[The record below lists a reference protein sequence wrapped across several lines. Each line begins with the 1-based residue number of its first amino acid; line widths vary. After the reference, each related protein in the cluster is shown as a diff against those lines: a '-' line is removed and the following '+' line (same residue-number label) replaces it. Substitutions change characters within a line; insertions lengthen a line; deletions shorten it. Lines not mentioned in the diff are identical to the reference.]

1 MLLCLGARRPGW
13 SNREDPLAPTQ
24 LSLEV
29 TPAARLDVIDVRARA
44 ATLHGE
50 ILEEYPRCLYCSFHT
65 TAGYLPQSLAA
76 RLDRRGSAGVQP
88 YIDVFRTLFPEGA
101 GYRHDALDQRTDLT
115 SAQRPVEPTNGD
127 SHLAF
132 MAGGLHACVSYV
144 TARPGPVYLIDLDGV
159 NGATP
164 RRRVT
169 TLVGYSGEEEVA
181 RTRLEVPVS
190 AHPIDAVNLK
200 DRGLGLYEQLVAFL
214 NHHGVEKGRIRLDL
228 SPGEQHASLT
238 VNEYE
243 PLLMRHDL
251 ADVLRNPLRF
261 ATEKARNA
269 LIDPVAVPQKTLEY
283 AKYDLVKAL
292 NRIVDVLGL
301 GETRLERLLARAM
314 GVPASRFLRMKR
326 SVSLLVSDQQTPGR
340 STIVEGTYQSPI
352 LVQWRRPQR
361 SARTVDVTL
370 TRFV

>member
-1 MLLCLGARRPGW
+1 VLRCLDALRPG
-13 SNREDPLAPTQ
+13 NRLSRFSLAPTQ
-24 LSLEV
+24 LSLEI
-29 TPAARLDVIDVRARA
+29 TPAARLDVIDVRAKA
-44 ATLHGE
+44 AALHGE
-50 ILEEYPRCLYCSFHT
+50 VLEAYPRCLYYSFHT

-76 RLDRRGSAGVQP
+76 RLDPRGVHP
-88 YIDVFRTLFPEGA
+88 YIDVFRSLFPEGA

-115 SAQRPVEPTNGD
+115 SAQRPIEPTNGD

-144 TARPGPVYLIDLDGV
+144 TKRPGPVYLIDLDGV

-169 TLVGYSGEEEVA
+169 TLVGYAREEEVA
-181 RTRLEVPVS
+181 RTRIEVPVS
-190 AHPIDAVNLK
+190 AHPVDAVNLK
-200 DRGLGLYEQLVAFL
+200 ERRLGLYDELVAFL
-214 NHHGVEKGRIRLDL
+214 NEHAVEKGRIRLDL
-228 SPGEQHASLT
+228 APGEQHASLT

-243 PLLMRHDL
+243 PLLMRYDL

-269 LIDPVAVPQKTLEY
+269 LIDPVAVPQKTIEY
-283 AKYDLVKAL
+283 AKYDFVKAL

-301 GETRLERLLARAM
+301 GETRLERLIARAM

-340 STIVEGTYQSPI
+340 GAIVAGTYQSPI

-361 SARTVDVTL
+361 AARAVDVTL